1 MKKSTDDLMNSL
13 KQAPSVEDYF
23 DENDDEIFFGSL
35 SEMIDYFRT
44 RKGLEKAD
52 VWHDS
57 GLTKGYAYE
66 IMSGKSTKNISRDKV
81 IMICFGL
88 KLTVDEAQQL
98 LKKSGYAPLYARDTR
113 DSIIIYSLEHH
124 ISIVKT
130 DIKLGEYNLEVFCNI
145 RDENKEKTDNS

>member
-23 DENDDEIFFGSL
+23 DENDSEIFFGSL
-35 SEMIDYFRT
+35 SEMIDYYRT

-98 LKKSGYAPLYARDTR
+98 LKKS
-113 DSIIIYSLEHH
+113 IYSLEHN
-124 ISIVKT
+124 ISIVNT
-130 DIKLGEYNLEVFCNI
+130 DIKLSEYNLEVFCNI
-145 RDENKEKTDNS
+145 RDENKEKISNN

>member
-1 MKKSTDDLMNSL
+1 MKKSTDDLMNIL
-13 KQAPSVEDYF
+13 KQSPSVEDCF
-23 DENDDEIFFGSL
+23 DENDSEIFFGSL
-35 SEMIDYFRT
+35 SEMIDYYRT

-52 VWHDS
+52 VWHGS

-113 DSIIIYSLEHH
+113 DSIIIYSLEHN
-124 ISIVKT
+124 ISIVNT
-130 DIKLGEYNLEVFCNI
+130 DIKLSEYNLEVFCNI

>member
-23 DENDDEIFFGSL
+23 DENDSEIFFGSL
-35 SEMIDYFRT
+35 SEMIDYYRT

-124 ISIVKT
+124 ISIVNT
-130 DIKLGEYNLEVFCNI
+130 DIKLSEYNLEVFCNI

>member
-23 DENDDEIFFGSL
+23 DENDSEIFFGSL
-35 SEMIDYFRT
+35 SEMIDYYRI

-52 VWHDS
+52 VWHGS

-81 IMICFGL
+81 IMLCFGL

-113 DSIIIYSLEHH
+113 DSIIIYSLEHN
-124 ISIVKT
+124 ISIVNT
-130 DIKLGEYNLEVFCNI
+130 DIKLSEYNLEVFCNI

>member
-23 DENDDEIFFGSL
+23 DENDSEIFFGSL
-35 SEMIDYFRT
+35 CEMIDYYRT

-113 DSIIIYSLEHH
+113 DSIIIYSLEHY

-130 DIKLGEYNLEVFCNI
+130 DIKLSEYNLEVFCNI
-145 RDENKEKTDNS
+145 RDENKKT

>member
-13 KQAPSVEDYF
+13 KQAPSVKDYF
-23 DENDDEIFFGSL
+23 DENDSEIFFGSL
-35 SEMIDYFRT
+35 SEMIDYYRT

-52 VWHDS
+52 VWHGS

-130 DIKLGEYNLEVFCNI
+130 DIKLSEYNLEVFDKI
-145 RDENKEKTDNS
+145 RNANKEK

>member
-1 MKKSTDDLMNSL
+1 MIISP
-13 KQAPSVEDYF
+13 A
-23 DENDDEIFFGSL
+23 FGAL
-35 SEMIDYFRT
+35 SEMIDYYRT

-113 DSIIIYSLEHH
+113 DSIIIYSLEHN
-124 ISIVKT
+124 ISIVNT
-130 DIKLGEYNLEVFCNI
+130 DIKLSEYNLEVFCNI
-145 RDENKEKTDNS
+145 RDENKEKLSNN

>member
-23 DENDDEIFFGSL
+23 DENDSEIFFGSL
-35 SEMIDYFRT
+35 SEMIDYYRT

-113 DSIIIYSLEHH
+113 DSIIIYSLEHI
-124 ISIVKT
+124 ISIVNT
-130 DIKLGEYNLEVFCNI
+130 DIKLSEYNLEVFCKI
-145 RDENKEKTDNS
+145 RDENKEKISNN

>member
-1 MKKSTDDLMNSL
+1 MIISP
-13 KQAPSVEDYF
+13 A
-23 DENDDEIFFGSL
+23 FGAL
-35 SEMIDYFRT
+35 SEMIDYYRT

-113 DSIIIYSLEHH
+113 DSIIIYSLEHN
-124 ISIVKT
+124 ISIVNT
-130 DIKLGEYNLEVFCNI
+130 DIKLSEYNLEVFCNI
-145 RDENKEKTDNS
+145 RDENKEKISNN

>member
-13 KQAPSVEDYF
+13 KKAPSVEDYF

-57 GLTKGYAYE
+57 GLTKDYAYE

-113 DSIIIYSLEHH
+113 DSIIIYSLEHN
-124 ISIVKT
+124 ISIVNT
-130 DIKLGEYNLEVFCNI
+130 DIKLSEYNLEVFCNI
-145 RDENKEKTDNS
+145 RDENKEKTD

>member
-1 MKKSTDDLMNSL
+1 MIISP
-13 KQAPSVEDYF
+13 A
-23 DENDDEIFFGSL
+23 FGAL
-35 SEMIDYFRT
+35 SEMIDYYRT

-57 GLTKGYAYE
+57 GLTKDYAYE

-113 DSIIIYSLEHH
+113 DSIIIYSLEHN
-124 ISIVKT
+124 ISIVNT
-130 DIKLGEYNLEVFCNI
+130 DIKLSEYNLEVFCNI
-145 RDENKEKTDNS
+145 RDENKEKISNN